1 MTIHSFPPESSSA
14 DGLNHTPHD
23 GGESFTDNA
32 DDPAPE
38 AGWTDGVTEV
48 DDVHLDGTAE
58 TFVSTGWPAFPQPD
72 TARRMANAVRV
83 LAMDAIEK
91 AKSGHPGMPMGM
103 ADIAVALWSAHL
115 KHSPADPT
123 WFDRDRFVL
132 SNGHGSMLLY
142 ALLHLSG
149 YDLSID
155 DIQNFRQLHSKTP
168 GHPEVGVTPG
178 VETTTGPLGQGL
190 ANAVGMALAEKLLA
204 GEFNRPGHT
213 IVDHFTWVFAG
224 DGCLMEGISH
234 EACALAG
241 VHRLS
246 KLVVLYDD
254 NGISIDGNVQG
265 WYRDD
270 VPARFQSY
278 GWNVIDAVDGHDAW
292 AVGEAI
298 AQARDWGSN
307 GRELGDGERRFAPT
321 IIICKTV
328 IGKGSPNRAGT
339 AKAHGEALGAD
350 EIAATRRELGWSE
363 PPFVIPAD
371 LYAAWDAT
379 QVGAERHARWQ
390 DAFAAYAA
398 AYPEE
403 AAELERRMRGVLP
416 ADWEDIMD
424 NLVMATVMEAQ
435 TVATRKASQLALNY
449 LGPALPE
456 LIGGS
461 ADLTGSNL
469 TAWKG
474 VENLRPSPDSASDL
488 NGGRHIN
495 YGVREFGMA
504 ALMNGLALHGGFIP
518 YGGTFLVFSDY
529 ARNALRVAALSKLR
543 VIHVFTHDSIGLGED
558 GPTHQ
563 PVETAASLR
572 LIPNM
577 DVWRPADS
585 VETAIAWQAAI
596 ENEEKPT
603 CLLLSRQNL
612 PFIEREVVDVDLIR
626 RGAYAVHA
634 PRGAKAVIIATGS
647 EVSLALAAAAQL
659 AEEKIRVRVVSM
671 PSTTTFDQQDV
682 AYKRRLLP
690 DDLPRIA
697 VEAGV
702 TDFWWKYRPEA
713 VVGIDRFGE
722 SAPASVLNQHFGMTA
737 DNVADTVRQVLGL

>member
-424 NLVMATVMEAQ
+424 NLVMDTVMEAQ

-474 VENLRPSPDSASDL
+474 VENLRPSSDSASDL

-529 ARNALRVAALSKLR
+529 ARNALRVAALSKQR

-563 PVETAASLR
+563 PVETAACLR

-577 DVWRPADS
+577 SVWRPADT

-596 ENEEKPT
+596 ENEEGPT
-603 CLLLSRQNL
+603 CLLLSRQGL
-612 PFIEREVVDVDLIR
+612 PFIEREVVDVDEIR
-626 RGAYAVHA
+626 RGAYLVHA
-634 PRGAKAVIIATGS
+634 PRAAKAVLIATGS
-647 EVSLALAAAAQL
+647 EVSLALAAARQL
-659 AEEKIRVRVVSM
+659 ADEGIRVRVVSM
-671 PSTTTFDQQDV
+671 PSTTTFDSQDV

-702 TDFWWKYRPEA
+702 TDFWWKYRPAA

-737 DNVADTVRQVLGL
+737 DNVAATVRQVLGL